1 MAARD
6 DEEFEEFVAA
16 RLPQLRRLAFLIVRD
31 WQHAED
37 VVQIALVKV
46 YRAWP
51 RIERRGALE
60 SYTRRAVVNASISW
74 TRKPRREV
82 VSDRIPDE
90 QGPPHESLSLD
101 EDLTALLA
109 RITPAQAAVIGLRFV
124 DDLSIAEV
132 ARLLGITEG
141 TVKSQTSR
149 GLARLKELLDTS
161 ETRNRH
167 G

>member
-6 DEEFEEFVAA
+6 DAEFEEFVAA
-16 RLPQLRRLAFLIVRD
+16 RLPQFRRLAFLIVRD

-37 VVQIALVKV
+37 AVQIALVNV

-74 TRKPRREV
+74 LRKPRREIATDQV
-82 VSDRIPDE
+82 PDE
-90 QGPPHESLSLD
+90 PGLPPRPLELD
-101 EDLTALLA
+101 EDLAALLEH
-109 RITPAQAAVIGLRFV
+109 ITPSQAAVIGLRFV
-124 DDLSIAEV
+124 DDLSVAEV
-132 ARLLGITEG
+132 AQLLGITEG
-141 TVKSQTSR
+141 TVKSQSSR
-149 GLARLKELLDTS
+149 GLARLKQLLDTS
-161 ETRNRH
+161 ETRHRH